1 MKPTTTILLFILIV
15 TLSTCDDLLAQY
27 SKFDRFDRRTETL
40 ISKDASFGGFGSL
53 LYGVS
58 DINGQLVYMRG
69 RRAAFVMNVAEN
81 HTLNVGLG
89 EYRSGSNFD
98 PVNWNVAGVNEPEMK
113 LKYGGFEFEY
123 VNSTRKLVHFGFQVM
138 IGGGHVEYTNRNIN
152 VEKTR
157 DNIFAVQ
164 PGLNLHLNVT
174 TWLRLTAGGSYRFV
188 SNSDL
193 MGTSDNDL
201 SGFAAMFGFRV
212 GKF

>member
-1 MKPTTTILLFILIV
+1 MKKQSLIFFTLLVCSLF
-15 TLSTCDDLLAQY
+15 LSESLLAQY
-27 SKFDRFDRRTETL
+27 SDFSRFDRRTETL

-53 LYGVS
+53 MYGVS
-58 DINGQLVYMRG
+58 EINGEMVYMRG
-69 RRAAFVMNVAEN
+69 RRAAFIMNLADN
-81 HTLNVGLG
+81 HTINLGLG

-98 PVNWNVAGVNEPEMK
+98 PVDWNVTGVNKPEMK

-123 VNSTRKLVHFGFQVM
+123 INSTRKLVHFGFQVLV
-138 IGGGHVEYTNRNIN
+138 GGGHIEFSNRNIN

-157 DNIFAVQ
+157 DNIFIVQ

-188 SNSDL
+188 NNSDL
-193 MGTSDNDL
+193 IGTSDNDL